1 MNHEL
6 VIDGNVF
13 IQGSFQHCCIGID
26 DGKITEIK
34 KILTGD
40 LRHTFSKHILMPA
53 GIDIH
58 VHFRDPG
65 MTRKET
71 FQTGTMAAAY
81 GGISCVFD
89 MPNTTP
95 QTTTISALQEKISHA
110 THHAVVDF
118 GLYAGIT
125 DKNIERIASL
135 SSLANGFKIYLG
147 STTNSLLLS
156 SSQIGHAFQQV
167 ENTHLPVLCHAEAPS
182 CLHQH
187 MQIERTLSDHH
198 KGRPP
203 SCETKAIEVLL
214 KEAVTYTTP
223 IHICHISSKESVEL
237 LKNRSSKVTCGVTP
251 HHSLLNIDKLKPN
264 DGRYK
269 VNPPLRPKDHM
280 AILFESLKDGSTDII
295 ESDHA
300 PHLLDEKNVLFDEVP
315 SGIPGVETMM
325 PLFLSLAKRD
335 LLSYQRLISL
345 LSSRPAEILGVNKG
359 RIERGYDADIVAV
372 DLKNDCSIKAETLH
386 SRCGWTPFEDWPAI
400 FPEVVFIRGEKVI
413 EHNEIQ
419 VNEGFGRFVRRNQTS

>member
-6 VIDGNVF
+6 VIDGNAF

-34 KILTGD
+34 KILKGD
-40 LRHTFSKHILMPA
+40 LHHAFSKHILIPA

-58 VHFRDPG
+58 VHFREPG

-71 FQTGTMAAAY
+71 FQTGTLAAAY

-89 MPNTTP
+89 MPNTIP

-118 GLYAGIT
+118 GFHAGIA
-125 DKNIERIASL
+125 DKNIESIVSL

-156 SSQIGHAFQQV
+156 PSQIGRAFQQV
-167 ENTHLPVLCHAEAPS
+167 EHTHLPVLCHAEDPS
-182 CLHQH
+182 CLYQH
-187 MQIERTLSDHH
+187 MLIERTLSDHH

-203 SCETKAIEVLL
+203 NCETKSIEVLL
-214 KEAVTYTTP
+214 KEAVKYTTP

-237 LKNRSSKVTCGVTP
+237 LKNKPSNVTCGITP

-280 AILFESLKDGSTDII
+280 TALFDSLKDGSTEII

-300 PHLLDEKNVLFDEVP
+300 PHLLDEKNVLFDEIP

-325 PLFLSLAKRD
+325 PLFLSLAKKD

-345 LSSRPAEILGVNKG
+345 LSSRPAELIGVNKG
-359 RIERGYDADIVAV
+359 RIEKGYDADIIAV
-372 DLKNDCSIKAETLH
+372 DLKNDCIIKAEMLH

-419 VNEGFGRFVRRNQTS
+419 VNVGFGRFVRRNRSS